1 MRLQMLHDCW
11 LFILLFALPVSLWKS
26 PHFCSRLPFRIFP
39 LESFFLFSFLFC
51 FDCPIMHLKIHPGQ
65 VNGLSRILAEDRR
78 QQPSLITKKNS
89 QGKSS
94 SVQVSTFDQNGLFR
108 YVIQARVHGFERKDN
123 RPKLYFRVIW
133 PKIIFSLSVYS
144 SLFSYLFLWFSN
156 SLSFSLAHFY
166 FQWGELNISWNP
178 NFSDLPSS
186 IRHLTHL

>member
-1 MRLQMLHDCW
+1 MLSSCCP
-11 LFILLFALPVSLWKS
+11 FVFLFALPTSLWKFS
-26 PHFCSRLPFRIFP
+26 RSCSRLPFRIFT
-39 LESFFLFSFLFC
+39 LESFFLFSFLFFC
-51 FDCPIMHLKIHPGQ
+51 FDCPIMHLKIHPEQ
-65 VNGLSRILAEDRR
+65 VNGLSRILAEDKRP
-78 QQPSLITKKNS
+78 QPSLITKKNF

-108 YVIQARVHGFERKDN
+108 YVIQARVPGFKRKDN

-156 SLSFSLAHFY
+156 SFSFFFLLTSI